1 MPINKVLYFGD
12 FVAIP
17 VATLVLMYLALSGGG
32 GRDALE
38 FAVTLITGVVFWT
51 FVEYWIHRT
60 LYHHAPVLSPLHDLH
75 HQQPEAL
82 IGVPSFLSSG
92 FIIVVCYTPLMTVAP
107 IAASGFTAGVLI
119 GYAAY
124 MYVHHATHH
133 LRIEP
138 GHWLYRARVRHMAHH
153 YADQYNFGVSTGFW
167 DRVFGTVRAKRD
179 RFA

>member
-17 VATLVLMYLALSGGG
+17 VAMLVLTYLAFSSGGERAIPEFVVTLVIGGC
-32 GRDALE
+32 
-38 FAVTLITGVVFWT
+38 FWT

-60 LYHHAPVLSPLHDLH
+60 LYHHAPLLSPLHDLH

-82 IGVPSFLSSG
+82 IGVPSFISSG
-92 FIIVVCYTPLMTVAP
+92 FIIVVCYAPLVMLSS
-107 IAASGFTAGVLI
+107 IAACGFTSGVLM

-124 MYVHHATHH
+124 MYIHHATHH
-133 LRIEP
+133 MQIGP
-138 GHWLYRARVRHMAHH
+138 DHWLYQARLRHMAHH
-153 YADQYNFGVSTGFW
+153 YADQYNVGVSTGFW